1 VIVSHVRFQCAGG
14 DNIARCVICNE
25 PGIAYAQVFQARK
38 KLRSYSLCV
47 SHALI
52 LYGFEQLGQ
61 DWGRTNLARAFG
73 LREGTLPR
81 MKVSFKP

>member
-1 VIVSHVRFQCAGG
+1 MADSEGPGG

-25 PGIAYAQVFQARK
+25 PGIVYAQVFRGRNK
-38 KLRSYSLCV
+38 VRSYQICL

-52 LYGFEQLGQ
+52 IYGFEQLGQ

-73 LREGTLPR
+73 IKKGTLPR
-81 MKVSFKP
+81 VKVSFKP